1 MANRTS
7 LPKSTMSSS
16 VGATPTGNFLA
27 QQPNRIPWE
36 RGYILDY
43 SPQDQ
48 TYSVNTDLNVCIAS
62 VPRLVNDP
70 GEVCI
75 LPRGTQVLV
84 HRELGFPI
92 IAGVLKFAPLLR
104 EEVNPTQ
111 VTEVRGVGGEDP
123 VYTNVSGQQN
133 NRPANDPVDV
143 LGGDW
148 VRKSEQNNFVGVLA
162 GGSNIMHS
170 APMAQV
176 RTHSVPQSMVEVIAN
191 VYRHISSLGNLEIKN
206 EGGRTSLVWRAGA
219 SQTTESGGNLSNWT
233 IHLDAG
239 STGDLFRLRVTTPN
253 QNTLC
258 EMHMSADGRL
268 SLTGVAG
275 VDVTS
280 GPRGNYLED
289 VGSDKDVRVG
299 GSVTTTVGGQVIE
312 QVGDLKSVS
321 VGSNHTVSTGANLE
335 ELVGNDKRSVVS
347 NTMRTTVNGGA
358 VPTPGTVAVLWDVP
372 GGGINTVTGT
382 PAIPAGID
390 QNFINNSGNVNVVVP
405 ATGKFNVVSST
416 PDSVVL
422 GGNGAAVPVPD
433 GTGKYTVTSVALEH
447 AAKYEPLQAIIA
459 QMILW
464 MDTHTHLT
472 AVGPTSPGAAG
483 TSGPI
488 SPAINA
494 NLPLVKSLK
503 VAIGG

>member
-1 MANRTS
+1 
-7 LPKSTMSSS
+7 MSSS
-16 VGATPTGNFLA
+16 VGASSTGNFLA
-27 QQPNRIPWE
+27 QQQAGKMPWE

-48 TYSVNTDLNVCIAS
+48 TYSVNTDLNSIIAA
-62 VPRLVNDP
+62 VPRLVQDP

-92 IAGVLKFAPLLR
+92 IAGVLKSAPLLR
-104 EEVNPTQ
+104 DDTSQ
-111 VTEVRGVGGEDP
+111 SRITEIRGVGGEDP
-123 VYTNVSGQQN
+123 VYSQVADQQSS
-133 NRPANDPVDV
+133 RPANDPVDV

-148 VRKSEQNNFVGVLA
+148 IRKSAQNNFVGVLA
-162 GGSNIMHS
+162 GGSNVMHS
-170 APMAQV
+170 APLAQI

-206 EGGRTSLVWRAGA
+206 DGGRTSLIWRAGA

-289 VGSDKDVRVG
+289 IAGDKDSRV
-299 GSVTTTVGGQVIE
+299 
-312 QVGDLKSVS
+312 VGDLTQDIGGNVVENVGDAKQVS
-321 VGSNHTVSTGANLE
+321 VGSNHQISTGANLTE
-335 ELVGNDKRSVVS
+335 VVS
-347 NTMRTTVNGGA
+347 GDRLAQVTNTMRTTVNGGT
-358 VPTPGTVAVLWDVP
+358 VPVPGTVAILWEAT
-372 GGGINTVTGT
+372 GGGINTVTGS

-390 QNFINNSGNVNVVVP
+390 QNLINNSGSVNVAVP
-405 ATGKFNVVSST
+405 ATGKFNVVST
-416 PDSVVL
+416 APDSVVL
-422 GGNGAAVPVPD
+422 GGNGAAVPIP
-433 GTGKYTVTSVALEH
+433 GTNGGYSVTSVALEH
-447 AAKYEPLQAIIA
+447 AAKYEPLQAIIS
-459 QMILW
+459 QMVLW

-488 SPAINA
+488 SPTINA
-494 NLPLVKSLK
+494 NLPLVKSIK

>member
-7 LPKSTMSSS
+7 LPKSTMSGS

-27 QQPNRIPWE
+27 QQQNRMPWE

-48 TYSVNTDLNVCIAS
+48 TYSVNTDLNALIAS

-70 GEVCI
+70 GEVCV

-92 IAGVLKFAPLLR
+92 IAGVLKGAPLRR
-104 EEVNPTQ
+104 EEVSPTR

-123 VYTNVSGQQN
+123 VYSSDPSQQSS
-133 NRPANDPVDV
+133 RPANDPVDV

-148 VRKSEQNNFVGVLA
+148 IRKSAHNNFVGVLA
-162 GGSNIMHS
+162 GGSNVMHS
-170 APMAQV
+170 APMAQI

-206 EGGRTSLVWRAGA
+206 DGGRTSLVWRAGA
-219 SQTTESGGNLSNWT
+219 SQTTESGSNLSNWT

-239 STGDLFRLRVTTPN
+239 STGDLFRLKVTTPN

-280 GPRGNYLED
+280 GPRGNYLEEI
-289 VGSDKDVRVG
+289 SADKDVRVG
-299 GSVTTTVGGQVIE
+299 GSVTTDIAGQSVE
-312 QVGDLKSVS
+312 QVGDFKSVS
-321 VGSNHTVSTGANLE
+321 VGSNHTVSAGANLE
-335 ELVGNDKRSVVS
+335 ELVGNDRRSIVS
-347 NTMRTTVNGGA
+347 NTMRTTVSGGT
-358 VPTPGTVAVLWDVP
+358 VPTPGTVAILWEAT
-372 GGGINTVTGT
+372 GGGITTVTGT
-382 PAIPAGID
+382 PAIPTGFD
-390 QNFINNSGNVNVVVP
+390 HTTINNSGNVNVAVP
-405 ATGKFNVVSST
+405 VTGKFNVISSA

-422 GGNGAAVPVPD
+422 GGNGAAVPIP
-433 GTGKYTVTSVALEH
+433 GTNGAYTVTSVALEH
-447 AAKYEPLQAIIA
+447 AAKYEPLQAIIS
-459 QMILW
+459 QMLLW

-488 SPAINA
+488 SPTINA
-494 NLPLVKSLK
+494 NLPLVKSIK